1 MSDKQQRWL
10 LAGLV
15 LGILLEGLDSMIV
28 GTAMPRIISD
38 LNGLALYSWVFTAYM
53 LTSTVATPIYG
64 KLSDLYGR
72 KPIFGTGMG
81 LFLVA
86 SVLAGQA
93 QSMEWLVI
101 WRGVQGLGAGALLPV
116 AISIIGE
123 SFSGAQRAKIQGA
136 ISTVYGLTSLI
147 GPTLGG
153 WITDGPGWRWAF
165 YISVPVGLVALAI
178 LFSLKLP
185 RPAAEP
191 GTIKIDYLGA
201 ATLTLF
207 TTTLLLGFVFGS
219 DQTLGWTSLQSLLL
233 FGLALAG
240 LIGFGLVEARAADP
254 IIPLAFFKNP
264 VFVAAS
270 LGVFLVG
277 AAMQSAANFLSLY
290 IQGVRGESATN
301 SGTAFTPMMLA
312 LIFGGVAGGIIISK
326 TGKYKLLALCS
337 LSIMGLGI
345 GQLVLLDRHSGT
357 LQTLAAMITL
367 GLGTGGTFPVFII
380 ALQNAVEIRF
390 LGIASSLNTFFR
402 QIGATIAVSVMGS
415 ILTSQLASQV
425 PQQLKANLPGP
436 AYDALQASGFRPEV
450 QILTSSQG
458 LTGLR
463 QTLGDETFFNEVV
476 TGLREAL
483 ANSLH
488 LIFIAAFVLAIG
500 ALLVGFFL
508 KEIPLRHK
516 NNESGTLATPMQ
528 QSNGEKEAMAS

>member
-10 LAGLV
+10 LVGLV
-15 LGILLEGLDSMIV
+15 LGVLLEGLDSMIV
-28 GTAMPRIISD
+28 GTAMPRIISE

-53 LTSTVATPIYG
+53 LSSTVATPIYG

-93 QSMEWLVI
+93 HSMEWLVI

-123 SFSGAQRAKIQGA
+123 SFSGSQRAKIQGA
-136 ISTVYGLTSLI
+136 ISSVYGLTSLV

-185 RPAAEP
+185 RPAADP

-201 ATLTLF
+201 ATLALF
-207 TTTLLLGFVFGS
+207 TTSLLLGFVFGS
-219 DQTLGWTSLQSLLL
+219 DQNLGWTSFQSLLM
-233 FGLALAG
+233 FGLAAGG
-240 LIGFGLVEARAADP
+240 LISFGLVEAHAADP
-254 IIPLAFFKNP
+254 IIPLAFFRNP
-264 VFVAAS
+264 VFVVAS
-270 LGVFLVG
+270 LGVFLCG
-277 AAMQSAANFLSLY
+277 ATMQSTANFLSLY
-290 IQGVRGESATN
+290 IQGVKGESATN

-312 LIFGGVAGGIIISK
+312 LIFGGVLGGVIISK
-326 TGKYKLLALCS
+326 TGRYKLFALSS
-337 LSIMGLGI
+337 LFIMVLGM
-345 GQLVLLDRHSGT
+345 GQLVWLNVHSST

-367 GLGTGGTFPVFII
+367 GLGIGGTFPVFII
-380 ALQNAVEIRF
+380 ALQNAFEARF

-402 QIGATIAVSVMGS
+402 QIGGTIAVSVMGS
-415 ILTSQLASQV
+415 ILTAQLASQV
-425 PQQLKANLPGP
+425 PQQLQAHLTDP
-436 AYDALQASGFRPEV
+436 AYEALQAGGFRPDV

-458 LTGLR
+458 LSGLR
-463 QTLGDETFFNEVV
+463 QALGNDTLFNEIVS
-476 TGLREAL
+476 GLREAL

-488 LIFIAAFVLAIG
+488 LIFMAAFGLAIL

-508 KEIPLRHK
+508 KEIPIRNQ
-516 NNESGTLATPMQ
+516 NNENDKLASPREPIG
-528 QSNGEKEAMAS
+528 GESEALAS